1 MASNEKQSHQ
11 KPSIAELEEIITL
24 PGGGFHLMPGRGQD
38 EVIPGLFVGEEWV
51 LSVFVVAIESL
62 V

>member
-11 KPSIAELEEIITL
+11 KASVAELEEIITL

-38 EVIPGLFVGEEWV
+38 EVIPGLFVGEE
-51 LSVFVVAIESL
+51 
-62 V
+62 